1 MKHHHRIV
9 RLTDTTLSETEMR
22 QALGLDAAFII
33 PTAKSV
39 KPTPPSNYTLVELRV
54 RHNGSPPFRFEYR
67 SRSISTLAAQLE
79 AEKAARDQGYE
90 VWVLLG
96 IEQVSQ

>member
-1 MKHHHRIV
+1 M
-9 RLTDTTLSETEMR
+9 TNTTLSEAEMR

-33 PTAKSV
+33 PTTKSV
-39 KPTPPSNYTLVELRV
+39 KPTPLSNYTLVELSV
-54 RHNGSPPFRFEYR
+54 RHNGSLPFRFEYR

>member
-1 MKHHHRIV
+1 M
-9 RLTDTTLSETEMR
+9 TDTTLSEAEMR
-22 QALGLDAAFII
+22 QALGLDGAFII

-39 KPTPPSNYTLVELRV
+39 KLTPPSNYTLVELSV
-54 RHNGSPPFRFEYR
+54 RHNGSPPFRFEHR
-67 SRSISTLAAQLE
+67 SRSISTLTARLE
-79 AEKAARDQGYE
+79 AEKSARDQGYE